1 MIKKIYQKYKC
12 LIYIVLVAALMFLI
26 QMIVCKVY
34 PFGEKSMIAG
44 DIAGQ
49 YIPFW
54 EYMKN
59 CLFGR
64 DSILFSF
71 GKGLGGNM
79 IGIWAYY
86 LMSPYNIIFLL
97 FSNYWVTE
105 EIVVVTGLKIVSCA
119 ITMYFFLREKVS
131 NKWILAILS
140 LSYAFCGYNI
150 SYQMNVM

>member
-54 EYMKN
+54 EY
-59 CLFGR
+59 
-64 DSILFSF
+64 I
-71 GKGLGGNM
+71 
-79 IGIWAYY
+79 
-86 LMSPYNIIFLL
+86 
-97 FSNYWVTE
+97 
-105 EIVVVTGLKIVSCA
+105 
-119 ITMYFFLREKVS
+119 
-131 NKWILAILS
+131 
-140 LSYAFCGYNI
+140 
-150 SYQMNVM
+150 

>member
-54 EYMKN
+54 EYIKIVY
-59 CLFGR
+59 L
-64 DSILFSF
+64 DEILF
-71 GKGLGGNM
+71 
-79 IGIWAYY
+79 
-86 LMSPYNIIFLL
+86 
-97 FSNYWVTE
+97 FSH
-105 EIVVVTGLKIVSCA
+105 
-119 ITMYFFLREKVS
+119 
-131 NKWILAILS
+131 LAKD
-140 LSYAFCGYNI
+140 
-150 SYQMNVM
+150 